1 VADETKDRIERLLAS
16 EGLRVVFQPVVTLSS
31 GEPIGYEALAR
42 FPDEGHRP
50 AAAWFADAE
59 RTGMRSELEM
69 AAVRAA
75 VAAGGGLPRGR
86 FLAFNI
92 SPRTAAE
99 RDLRVALAPLPLDE
113 VVLDVNE
120 DTAVDEYEKYG
131 HAIEELRQDGVRVA
145 LDDAGVGFVSL
156 RYVIDVRPDLIKIG
170 IDICRNIDALVPNQA
185 LASAICAFA
194 ERMGARTVAEGVE
207 TAAELEQL
215 LRLGVE
221 AGQGYLFGR
230 PQPAETFARSLPPE
244 NAVPVVPYVAQAIR
258 T

>member
-1 VADETKDRIERLLAS
+1 MTDNGETRERVERLLAS
-16 EGLRVVFQPVVTLSS
+16 GGLRAVFQPVVMLAT
-31 GEPIGYEALAR
+31 GEPIGFEALAR

-50 AAAWFADAE
+50 AGAWFLDAE
-59 RTGMRSELEM
+59 RAGLRGELEI
-69 AAVRAA
+69 AAIRAA
-75 VAAGGGLPRGR
+75 VAARAVLPRGK
-86 FLAFNI
+86 FVAFNL
-92 SPRTAAE
+92 SPRTATE
-99 RDLRVALAPLPLDE
+99 QDLREVLASVSLDE

-131 HAIEELRQDGVRVA
+131 HAIEDLRQEGVRVA
-145 LDDAGVGFVSL
+145 LDDTGVGFVSL

-170 IDICRNIDALVPNQA
+170 MDICRNIDALVPNQA

-207 TAAELEQL
+207 TSAELEQL

-230 PQPAETFARSLPPE
+230 PQPAESFVREPLA
-244 NAVPVVPYVAQAIR
+244 
-258 T
+258 